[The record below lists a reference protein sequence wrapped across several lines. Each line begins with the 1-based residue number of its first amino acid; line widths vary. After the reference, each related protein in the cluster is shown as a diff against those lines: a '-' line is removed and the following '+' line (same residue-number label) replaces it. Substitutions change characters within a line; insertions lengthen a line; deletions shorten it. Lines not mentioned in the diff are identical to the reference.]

1 MANRLVSVDDNFDLP
16 EAVQQRQAARLGDAA
31 TPEGA
36 ALAGHYAPL
45 TEDIELDIWPAFD
58 ASGGPESWDSSTYSK
73 WIAGIDVRLDG
84 AATRESIGNA
94 SNGEPIIAYTAGRST
109 APHVLLVGGTHGHE
123 MGAQFAAMR
132 FFTEF
137 ATNTHPLMVG
147 LRAKARITYIP
158 TLSASAFRQARTNSN
173 GVDINRN
180 WPWNWAYGTSVEK
193 GAAPLDQP
201 EAQALKGVLDNK
213 PIAFLIDCH
222 DAGGSDPEMTYSATS
237 IAVHAQR
244 EIFAAA
250 AARWQATNPDAPAT
264 RTFAGDNDTNSTL
277 RNWGGKY
284 LRWDK
289 ERVNAASLLLEGRLG
304 IGGSDATRNITRT
317 GARWYA
323 SFIYKAIT
331 TWLDLGQ
338 TDAPYVP
345 HTWFASREDTAAA
358 QRTTLVQDG
367 GRLIGG
373 QTYRPLTFNYSTS
386 GNNVN
391 YVGFPVRHPGRY
403 LIEYNV
409 NVEVPADGVATR
421 VDVRIACEGMKLDGS
436 DIGGGF
442 PSSTAYAD
450 LQPGKWGSVSGRL
463 SVNFS
468 RVPDDSFQMVQL
480 LVRVANAGSSAIL
493 RDSSAAL
500 LTVRPMPNFAP
511 ARVPV
516 IARP

>member
-1 MANRLVSVDDNFDLP
+1 MPTRIPSVDENWDFP
-16 EAVQQRQAARLGDAA
+16 EPLARR
-31 TPEGA
+31 
-36 ALAGHYAPL
+36 LASQYAPV
-45 TEDIELDIWPAFD
+45 TEDVELDIWPAFN
-58 ASGGPESWDSSTYSK
+58 ASGGPDSWDSSTYAG
-73 WIAGIDVRLDG
+73 WIAGIDAKLAGSATKETIGTSADG
-84 AATRESIGNA
+84 IT
-94 SNGEPIIAYTAGRST
+94 PIQAYTAGRST
-109 APHVLLVGGTHGHE
+109 APHVLVVGGTHAHE

-137 ATNTHPLMVG
+137 ATNPHPLMVG

-158 TLSASAFRQARTNSN
+158 TLSASAFRKSRTNAN

-180 WPWNWAYGTSVEK
+180 WPWNWAYGPSTEK

-201 EAQALKGVLDNK
+201 EAQALKGVLDSK

-250 AARWQATNPDAPAT
+250 AARWQSTNPDAPAT

-304 IGGSDATRNITRT
+304 IAGSDSTRNITRQ

-323 SFIYKAIT
+323 SWIYKAIS

-338 TDAPYVP
+338 TDAAYVP
-345 HTWFASREDTAAA
+345 HTWFASREDTAAD

-373 QTYRPLTFNYSTS
+373 QTYRPVKFTFSSS
-386 GNNVN
+386 GNGQNML
-391 YVGFPVRHPGRY
+391 GFPIRHPGRY
-403 LIEYNV
+403 LIEYTIG
-409 NVEVPADGVATR
+409 VEIPTAAEGGIPTR
-421 VDVRIACEGMKLDGS
+421 VDARIACEGMKLDGS
-436 DIGGGF
+436 DIAAGF
-442 PSSTAYAD
+442 PSSTGYAT
-450 LQPGKWGSVSGRL
+450 LQPGEWATIPGRVSL
-463 SVNFS
+463 QFNT
-468 RVPDDSFQMVQL
+468 VPDDSFQMVQL
-480 LVRVANAGSSAIL
+480 LVRVGSPGAKAIL
-493 RDSSAAL
+493 RDSSAAFV
-500 LTVRPMPNFAP
+500 TVTPMPNFAP